1 MPTEVIV
8 EVEDRPGVIADVGEL
23 LGAAL
28 VNIRAAAGF
37 AHGGRGYLHFVVD
50 DADRALSALKVG
62 GFKVRESREVL
73 SVTIEDRPGELGRYA
88 RRLAD
93 AGVNITAL
101 YTAGERGGDK
111 ELIVAVD
118 DLAAARRV

>member
-8 EVEDRPGVIADVGEL
+8 ETDDRPGVIADIGEL
-23 LGAAL
+23 FGQAR
-28 VNIRAAAGF
+28 VNIRAAAAF
-37 AHGGRGYLHFVVD
+37 VQDGRGYLHFVVD
-50 DADRALSALKVG
+50 DADRALSALKIG
-62 GFKVRESREVL
+62 GWKVRGSREVL
-73 SVTIEDRPGELGRYA
+73 TVTLDDRPGELGRYA
-88 RRLAD
+88 RRLAE

-118 DLAAARRV
+118 DIAAARRA